1 MADRMTKAEFLHLF
15 QAARAKWD
23 ALMGRIDEARMTEP
37 GVEGDWSFKEIV
49 APVTWYER
57 EMVDLLR
64 ARALVGSD
72 LWNLPQDERNAAVFE
87 QNRDRLL
94 PDVLAEARAV
104 VGFLWYGP
112 LFAKPWMKL
121 VGMTQEDLQRGAKPV
136 MYLGTFVGALVAAYV
151 LALFINATQMT
162 TLLGGA
168 GVGLL
173 AGPGFVAPSF
183 GANYIFGRRP
193 LSLCLIDAGY
203 QIVSLMIGGIILG
216 LWRWKGW
223 AALRMASCPV
233 VGG

>member
-1 MADRMTKAEFLHLF
+1 MNFTAVNFLAILVV
-15 QAARAKWD
+15 
-23 ALMGRIDEARMTEP
+23 
-37 GVEGDWSFKEIV
+37 GVAYMI
-49 APVTWYER
+49 
-57 EMVDLLR
+57 
-64 ARALVGSD
+64 
-72 LWNLPQDERNAAVFE
+72 
-87 QNRDRLL
+87 
-94 PDVLAEARAV
+94 

-121 VGMTQEDLQRGAKPV
+121 VGMTQEDLQRGANPV

-173 AGPGFVAPSF
+173 AGLGFVAPSF

-193 LSLCLIDAGY
+193 LSLYLIDAGY

-216 LWRWKGW
+216 LWR
-223 AALRMASCPV
+223 
-233 VGG
+233 